1 VPLKKRK
8 RGEGRKKEKQVH
20 YKKKDF
26 SMQNIIDYPIR
37 A

>member
-20 YKKKDF
+20 YKKKRF
-26 SMQNIIDYPIR
+26 FN
-37 A
+37 AEHH